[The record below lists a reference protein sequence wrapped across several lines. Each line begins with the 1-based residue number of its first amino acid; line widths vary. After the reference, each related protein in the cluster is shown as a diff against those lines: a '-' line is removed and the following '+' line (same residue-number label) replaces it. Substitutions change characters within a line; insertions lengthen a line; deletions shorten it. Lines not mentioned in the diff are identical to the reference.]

1 MNKPRSLFALNHG
14 TLVGMLLVILCVGTG
29 LINPEFF
36 SVATVFDTLRNL
48 TIVGI
53 FGMGALLVMLSGGI
67 DVSFPAIAAVTSYV
81 AIKLFIDMNWGG
93 PVVVIYGIA
102 TVLGVL
108 LGLMNGF
115 FISYFRLP
123 ALIVTLGTSSLLYG
137 FNLFFVGSQN
147 LFNIPV
153 SLGTF
158 ARAGLLSFSDSSGR
172 TWMLHPATLIF
183 VVIAGLTGLFLRYTM
198 LGRGIYAIGGNR
210 DAAERVGLP
219 VRKIELL
226 VFSVTGGLAAIA
238 GVTQAVFARS
248 ANPAALN
255 GSELDVIAAVVL
267 GGVSVTGGKGSVGG
281 ALVGLTF
288 VVVMTTSLVMLGVP
302 AAWQKVFVGLA
313 LILGIGLAAWRVKQ
327 AQTRAPV
334 PHSSMEE
341 SHVA

>member
-1 MNKPRSLFALNHG
+1 MSKPRSLVALNHSA
-14 TLVGMLLVILCVGTG
+14 LVGMLLVILCVGTG

-53 FGMGALLVMLSGGI
+53 FGMGALLVMLTGGI

-108 LGLMNGF
+108 LGLMNGY

-147 LFNIPV
+147 LFNIPA

-158 ARAGLLSFSDSSGR
+158 ARASLLSFSDSSGR
-172 TWMLHPATLIF
+172 TWMLHPATVIF
-183 VVIAGLTGLFLRYTM
+183 VVVAGLTGFFLRYTM

-248 ANPAALN
+248 ANPGALN

-302 AAWQKVFVGLA
+302 AAWQKVFVGMA
-313 LILGIGLAAWRVKQ
+313 LILGISLAAWRVKQ
-327 AQTRAPV
+327 AETRAPV